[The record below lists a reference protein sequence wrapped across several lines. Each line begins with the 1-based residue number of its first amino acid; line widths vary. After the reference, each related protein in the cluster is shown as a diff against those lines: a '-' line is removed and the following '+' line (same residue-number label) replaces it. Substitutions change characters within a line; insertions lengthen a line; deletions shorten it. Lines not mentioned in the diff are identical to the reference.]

1 MSVLLFLCT
10 FFFLIECRV
19 SNDSNCQYNSTCDIY
34 ESIGILL
41 HDTTDSLLIPFVSL
55 HRFQCILYKGYYIT
69 SIFLL
74 IIEPVILLSYWGCN
88 VINHFSELL
97 DCMAC
102 VTFDN
107 GVNCTNSIFQLS
119 ESVTDWLLHPIDFL
133 SYQHQ
138 ILHEMPQCDNDNI
151 RRLFEAKRFVIEQLK
166 TPFFTSM
173 TAYFLLQTMAIV
185 MDYYVHYRIE
195 KML

>member
-1 MSVLLFLCT
+1 
-10 FFFLIECRV
+10 
-19 SNDSNCQYNSTCDIY
+19 
-34 ESIGILL
+34 
-41 HDTTDSLLIPFVSL
+41 
-55 HRFQCILYKGYYIT
+55 
-69 SIFLL
+69 
-74 IIEPVILLSYWGCN
+74 
-88 VINHFSELL
+88 
-97 DCMAC
+97 MAC